1 MPPPRCVPRR
11 PRSSGSTR
19 SPRTSRRSRR
29 TPPRCP
35 PPSPPPSAAPWS
47 RSWPSATA
55 WAERSAARTTCPPR
69 RPGVPSSWAGRF
81 PGAAGRRTEA
91 QEMFRRTFWFSTG
104 VAAGVWA
111 TTKVNRKLKQLT
123 PENLAVTAAN
133 KALETGQRLKDR
145 AVGFALDVR
154 DNMAQREAEL
164 GEALGIHEDLE
175 LPA

>member
-1 MPPPRCVPRR
+1 
-11 PRSSGSTR
+11 
-19 SPRTSRRSRR
+19 
-29 TPPRCP
+29 
-35 PPSPPPSAAPWS
+35 
-47 RSWPSATA
+47 
-55 WAERSAARTTCPPR
+55 
-69 RPGVPSSWAGRF
+69 
-81 PGAAGRRTEA
+81 
-91 QEMFRRTFWFSTG
+91 MFRRTFWFTSG

-164 GEALGIHEDLE
+164 GEALGINAAPE
-175 LPA
+175 LPAPRRYTAIENRSTPKYVEGSTYQAYSYNRNEDH